1 MTIESWARAPRTW
14 DSHNHNALGLAS
26 WLHVLAVPQWPR
38 GQKRQGRQ
46 RRDVCPNVAFAPEN
60 RPASLGSGWLYPAG
74 PAMSEAERV
83 PVRALSVRESSW
95 RRLLW
100 TLSLSAGVHV
110 VLTPVAGL
118 IAVFAFLF
126 KPVEPDDTSE
136 AEQLRSIP
144 ITFLGEWEPPLEEP
158 EPAAPVPPST
168 AQVALSEP
176 KPPTPAAPP
185 APKAPVA
192 PKPALPAPA
201 TPAAAPKAEPSR
213 RTGAEIGHPVELAG
227 LQSNVIDEN
236 ANVNLLLVT
245 ERLRGHP
252 LGERIGP
259 LLVAFPQ
266 WSSFFASGEI
276 DPVRDLNRILIVG
289 PQFRRTADVVAI
301 LQHGLPEPILVR
313 AIDKLVARP
322 PRGRWLR
329 GKVKA
334 ARAHADRA
342 ERIFALTAPEIL
354 VVAPPALEASL
365 LANPPRAFP
374 APEGD
379 EAVVLHVKT
388 PWRALIG
395 LPFQLPESIEWLR
408 LDVTTLEGGAAR
420 VRLTA
425 RDADAEQAARHADA
439 LTIAINTLTNPDLG
453 ALGALM
459 GLRSIAFIDKFQL
472 RAAGQQISGEVDV
485 SPRQLERL
493 LVYAEELVR
502 SWTGRRDVKA
512 PPSGPAQPPN
522 RVPAPLPGPRPAA
535 PRPARPPPER
545 PSP

>member
-1 MTIESWARAPRTW
+1 M
-14 DSHNHNALGLAS
+14 L
-26 WLHVLAVPQWPR
+26 
-38 GQKRQGRQ
+38 
-46 RRDVCPNVAFAPEN
+46 FAPET
-60 RPASLGSGWLYPAG
+60 RLASAG
-74 PAMSEAERV
+74 GGGHQQAGQDMSPAERA
-83 PVRALSVRESSW
+83 PPGGPLRESNR
-95 RRLLW
+95 RRLFW
-100 TLSLSAGVHV
+100 TLSLSAGVHLI
-110 VLTPVAGL
+110 LTPLAGL

-126 KPVEPDDTSE
+126 KPAEPDDAGE

-144 ITFLGEWEPPLEEP
+144 ITFLGEWAPPEEPSEPP
-158 EPAAPVPPST
+158 PAAVPPST

-185 APKAPVA
+185 APRAPLA
-192 PKPALPAPA
+192 PKPAPPAPV
-201 TPAAAPKAEPSR
+201 TPAPSPKAEPSR
-213 RTGAEIGHPVELAG
+213 SAGAEIGHPVELAG
-227 LQSNVIDEN
+227 VESSVVDDN
-236 ANVNLLLVT
+236 ANVNLLLMT

-252 LGERIGP
+252 LGARIGQ

-289 PQFRRTADVVAI
+289 PQFRRSADVVAI
-301 LQHGLPEPILVR
+301 LQHGLPEPMLVR

-322 PRGRWLR
+322 PKGRWLK
-329 GKVKA
+329 GKIKA

-342 ERIFALTAPEIL
+342 ERIFALATQEIL

-365 LANPPRAFP
+365 MANPPRAFP
-374 APEGD
+374 APEGG

-388 PWRALIG
+388 PWRALMG

-408 LDVTTLEGGAAR
+408 LDVTTLDGGAAR

-425 RDADAEQAARHADA
+425 RDADAEQAARHAEA

-485 SPRQLERL
+485 TPRQLERL

-502 SWTGRRDVKA
+502 SWTGRRD
-512 PPSGPAQPPN
+512 GTAQPPGSAEPP
-522 RVPAPLPGPRPAA
+522 RAPARQPV
-535 PRPARPPPER
+535 PRPARPPLER